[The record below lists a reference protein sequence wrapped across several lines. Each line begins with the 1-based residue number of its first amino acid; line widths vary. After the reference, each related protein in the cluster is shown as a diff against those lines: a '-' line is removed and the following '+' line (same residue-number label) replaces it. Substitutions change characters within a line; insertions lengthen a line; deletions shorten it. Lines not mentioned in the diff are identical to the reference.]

1 MRTAK
6 FIVAALAAL
15 ALLATACG
23 GGSSG
28 QTYEPN
34 TEVFGSALPEFER
47 LAPGAV
53 DVATGQDAPFFT
65 GTDMLT
71 GESLTSQTDNA
82 PLILGFYAHWCPN
95 CQREIPNVSNWLKD
109 NDLPEGVEFLG
120 VSTFE
125 NQSRGNH
132 PPARWLRD
140 EDWPLPIL
148 ADQNGEVAEAYGVSG
163 VPFHVAV
170 TADGKIAGRVSGE
183 IGPEGLVDIAN
194 QLLTGQQFDVEGE
207 NVSEAP

>member
-1 MRTAK
+1 MFGT
-6 FIVAALAAL
+6 ALA
-15 ALLATACG
+15 
-23 GGSSG
+23 
-28 QTYEPN
+28 
-34 TEVFGSALPEFER
+34 EFER

-53 DVATGQDAPFFT
+53 DEATGLDAPIFT

-71 GESLTSQTDNA
+71 GESLTSQTDA
-82 PLILGFYAHWCPN
+82 PLIVGFYAHWCPN

-132 PPARWLRD
+132 PPARWLRN

-148 ADQNGEVAEAYGVSG
+148 ADQNGEVAEAFGVSG

-170 TADGKIAGRVSGE
+170 TAEGKIAGRISGE
-183 IGPEGLVDIAN
+183 IGPEGLVSIAE
-194 QLLTGQQFDVEGE
+194 QLLAGQEVGVEGGL
-207 NVSEAP
+207 SSGAP